1 MLEFIFNNNKI
12 GHIDHGKTTLTAA
25 ITKYLANKG
34 QAEFRDYH
42 DIDRAPEEKA
52 RGITINA
59 TTIEY
64 ESATRHYGHVDC
76 PGHADYVKNMIT
88 GAARMDGG
96 ILVVSAADG
105 AMPQT
110 REHIL
115 LCRQVGVKNIIVF
128 LNKCDMVTDPEMHE
142 LVEMEVRELLNQY
155 EYDGDNAVFVK
166 GSALCAL
173 NGTEPELGEKAMEKL
188 IEALDTQIELPERLK
203 DKDFLMSID
212 SSVNIPGRG
221 TVVTGTVEQ
230 GKCKVGDE
238 VHMIGIKRKPSPSTI
253 TGIETFKKT
262 LDYGEAGDNV
272 GVLLRGVTKDQVKR
286 GMCLIKPAT
295 LDVRRNFVGQLYI
308 LKPEEGGRNKPFLTG
323 YRPQA
328 FLRTADVAVDIELPA
343 GLQMAMPGDNFEC
356 HMKLNYP
363 LPLQEKLR
371 FALREGGKTVAAGV
385 VTKILEDSEADIKE
399 EEERAAKNKKK

>member
-1 MLEFIFNNNKI
+1 MDFNI
-12 GHIDHGKTTLTAA
+12 
-25 ITKYLANKG
+25 G
-34 QAEFRDYH
+34 QAEFKDYH

-115 LCRQVGVKNIIVF
+115 LCRQVGVKNIVVF

-142 LVEMEVRELLNQY
+142 LVEMEVRELLNTY
-155 EYDGDNAVFVK
+155 EYDGDNTIFVK

-188 IEALDTQIELPERLK
+188 INALDTQFQLPERLK

-238 VHMIGIKRKPSPSTI
+238 VHMIGIKRKPSPTTI
-253 TGIETFKKT
+253 TGIETFKKQ

-286 GMCLIKPAT
+286 GMCLIKPGT

-323 YRPQA
+323 YRPQC
-328 FLRTADVAVDIELPA
+328 FMRTADVAVDIALPDKM
-343 GLQMAMPGDNFEC
+343 QMAMPGDSFEC